1 MASGAEANKRF
12 TTDTSSDM
20 DKFFSEINKYVISIL
35 FFLAGGGFL
44 AKYLSGDE
52 LESQPEGMLY
62 AAVALLLVGVLAM
75 PVVLE
80 RLSLQV
86 HRVLLLVGT
95 VGAVWLGYEVFYSVD
110 SEIEFQETKKMVQ
123 EMTVQRL
130 KDIRDAQEAY
140 RDVYGTFA
148 SDFDSLKAFM
158 YEPVIPVSFNMG
170 SFHDTLPEAKSAEKG
185 YILKRGQVAEVAER
199 EGMTEDDF
207 LDMIID
213 DLSPYK
219 VRDTLYTTFFEENFS
234 AEARREAKLP
244 SVSVDS
250 LWFNPLTG
258 ERFILKTDSVET
270 GGVMQPTILVQDPT
284 PFGRDKVK
292 KDTLRFG
299 SLTDANTDGNWR
311 N

>member
-1 MASGAEANKRF
+1 
-12 TTDTSSDM
+12 M

-35 FFLAGGGFL
+35 FFFAGVGFL

-52 LESQPEGMLY
+52 LESQPQGMLF
-62 AAVALLLVGVLAM
+62 ASLALLIVGTLAL

-80 RLSLQV
+80 RLNVQAHKIILA
-86 HRVLLLVGT
+86 
-95 VGAVWLGYEVFYSVD
+95 VGALGAIWLSYEVFDSVD
-110 SEIEFQETKKMVQ
+110 SEMEFQETKKRVQ

-140 RDVYGTFA
+140 RDVYGIFA
-148 SDFDSLKAFM
+148 DNFDSLKVFLH
-158 YEPVIPVSFNMG
+158 EPVIPVSFNMG
-170 SFHDTLPEAKSAEKG
+170 SFHDTLPEAKSQKEG
-185 YILKRGQVAEVAER
+185 YILKRSDVATIAEKFGQ
-199 EGMTEDDF
+199 TEPDF
-207 LDMIID
+207 LDQIIE
-213 DLSPYK
+213 DLTPYK
-219 VRDTLYTTFFEENFS
+219 VRDTLYTSFYDENFS
-234 AEARREAKLP
+234 ADARKAAKLP
-244 SVSVDS
+244 AISLDS

-270 GGVMQPTILVQDPT
+270 GGVMQSTILVQDPT
-284 PFGRDKVK
+284 PFGREKVK

>member
-1 MASGAEANKRF
+1 
-12 TTDTSSDM
+12 M

-52 LESQPEGMLY
+52 IESQPDGMLY
-62 AAVALLLVGVLAM
+62 ASIALLLVGVLAL

-80 RLSLQV
+80 RLNLAV
-86 HRVLLLVGT
+86 HKALLVAG
-95 VGAVWLGYEVFYSVD
+95 VLGAFWLGYEVFYSVD
-110 SEIEFQETKKMVQ
+110 SEIEFLATKERAQK
-123 EMTVQRL
+123 MTVQRL

-140 RDVYGTFA
+140 KDIYGTFA
-148 SDFDSLKAFM
+148 NDFDSLKAFM
-158 YEPVIPVSFNMG
+158 YKPVLPVSFNMG
-170 SFHDTLPEAKSAEKG
+170 SFHDTLPEAKSAKEG
-185 YILKRGQVAEVAER
+185 YILKRSEVAEVAEK
-199 EGMTEDDF
+199 EQMTEEAF
-207 LDMIID
+207 LDLIID
-213 DLSPYK
+213 DLTPYK

-234 AEARREAKLP
+234 REARREAKLP
-244 SVSVDS
+244 AVAVDS

-270 GGVMQPTILVQDPT
+270 GGVVQPTILVQDPT
-284 PFGRDKVK
+284 PFGRENVK